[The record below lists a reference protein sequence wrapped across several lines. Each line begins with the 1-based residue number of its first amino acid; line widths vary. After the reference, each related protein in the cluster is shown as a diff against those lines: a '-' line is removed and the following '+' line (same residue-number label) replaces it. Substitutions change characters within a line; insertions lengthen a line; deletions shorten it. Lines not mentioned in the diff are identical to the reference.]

1 MPAKCAF
8 HCNYPF
14 QVFIN
19 TFPQGSPLMNLQSIP
34 KSYLSILN
42 LPHFGDM
49 GIHSI
54 VIIHFVVSLNYICWP
69 EFPSMRHNFFL
80 FFFFFSSQRNQRK
93 LKIVNGAVTEAQT
106 QGRKEYR
113 RPMNICVDQHSAWL
127 HMVIVAQPRQN
138 SRNF

>member
-80 FFFFFSSQRNQRK
+80 FFFFFFLLEKSEKIEDSEWGCYWGTDSRKKGIQKTHEYLCRSTQRMASYGHRSTAK
-93 LKIVNGAVTEAQT
+93 TE
-106 QGRKEYR
+106 
-113 RPMNICVDQHSAWL
+113 L
-127 HMVIVAQPRQN
+127 
-138 SRNF
+138 